1 MSYPNVYL
9 GLAKFDKLY
18 RRLVQLRTMLRNIKN
33 IIINKNNFTVS
44 YNIVVLYRVYF
55 IYDNNSN
62 SIVANKIANDGDG
75 KILNVE

>member
-1 MSYPNVYL
+1 
-9 GLAKFDKLY
+9 
-18 RRLVQLRTMLRNIKN
+18 MLRNIKN

>member
-1 MSYPNVYL
+1 MACPYIVNYLRPVSDFKYISCVLNVYL

-44 YNIVVLYRVYF
+44 YNIVVL
-55 IYDNNSN
+55 
-62 SIVANKIANDGDG
+62 
-75 KILNVE
+75 